1 MKKLLLLIPCS
12 LLFILPLMFV
22 KKDEIEQAVPEV
34 ESESCTILITVN
46 GQQLPLDEY
55 LIGVLAGEM
64 PVSFHEEAL
73 KAQAIAART
82 YALKQTAYG
91 EVAIQATTAHQ
102 VFQPTEQRQE
112 KWKEA
117 FLANE
122 NKLAQAVQETENQI
136 ITYNGELITAMF
148 HSSSLNATES
158 AKNFSGN
165 TIPYLQSVSSP
176 EQQPSEEVYFTF
188 QQLNNLL
195 KQSFTANTYKKIKL
209 LKNDTNRVTQ
219 VQINATKWTGRD
231 FRELLQLK
239 STNFDV
245 KWSASG
251 ITFTTYGY
259 GHGVGMSQHGANTLA
274 KNGQTAEQIL
284 AHYYPNT
291 TIETTNYCKRY

>member
-1 MKKLLLLIPCS
+1 MKKLLLLIPCI

-22 KKDEIEQAVPEV
+22 KKSKIEQTVPE
-34 ESESCTILITVN
+34 EDICTIMITVN
-46 GQQLPLDEY
+46 GQKMPLDDY

-64 PVSFHEEAL
+64 PVSFHKEAL

-91 EVAIQATTAHQ
+91 VQAIQATTAHQ

-117 FLANE
+117 FFTNE
-122 NKLAQAVQETENQI
+122 SKLAQAVNETENQI

-148 HSSSLNATES
+148 HSSSLNTTES
-158 AKNFSGN
+158 AKNYSGN

-176 EQQPSEEVYFTF
+176 EQRPSEEVHFTF
-188 QQLNNLL
+188 QQLNKLL
-195 KQSFTANTYKKIKL
+195 NQNFTANTYKKMKL
-209 LKNDTNRVTQ
+209 IKNDNDRVAQ
-219 VQINATKWTGRD
+219 VQINATKWTGRQ

-239 STNFDV
+239 STNFVV

-251 ITFTTYGY
+251 ITVTTYGY

-274 KNGQTAEQIL
+274 KSGQTAEQIL

-291 TIETTNYCKRY
+291 TIETTNYCSRY